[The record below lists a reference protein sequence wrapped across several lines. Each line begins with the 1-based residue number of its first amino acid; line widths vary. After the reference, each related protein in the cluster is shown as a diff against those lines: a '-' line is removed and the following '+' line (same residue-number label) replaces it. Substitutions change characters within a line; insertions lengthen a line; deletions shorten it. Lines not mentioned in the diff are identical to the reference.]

1 MKGRNTNVGIE
12 LLRQLNVIKS
22 VTTHV
27 PKQNDKHCLFHG
39 LPTQTEGL
47 VGIELLNSEISKY
60 SLEDEQRPWKTIFLT
75 YCYKSPDFLRGGA
88 SIPHGNGR
96 NSHSRIYHPKG
107 LTFVV
112 IIQIASLL
120 AVLV

>member
-1 MKGRNTNVGIE
+1 MKSTI
-12 LLRQLNVIKS
+12 S
-22 VTTHV
+22 
-27 PKQNDKHCLFHG
+27 LFHG
-39 LPTQTEGL
+39 LLTHTERL
-47 VGIELLNSEISKY
+47 VGIEPLNSLSKY

-112 IIQIASLL
+112 IIQIASLVG
-120 AVLV
+120 VLV